1 MTSDVEARVAS
12 ILGAVWGARLEL
24 LATHGS
30 FVAGDTFPGFS
41 DLDMV
46 ALVRGGIDLPTA
58 MRCAEE
64 LDLDLSPAAY
74 LQVFWVD
81 ADAIEPRLVP
91 GSFRMLIGDEPPEAL
106 LHSAVSLRLAGA
118 AWLSDLPALL
128 NADAGDWASS
138 VGRRARQLR
147 LLVTRTKPSV
157 RAWLTTMGEPPVAT
171 YAAAWGPLM
180 NAARRHDMGLADEIQ
195 TLVDALRAG
204 ARDELA
210 IGASALHLLGRIA
223 THV

>member
-1 MTSDVEARVAS
+1 MTSDVEQRVAS
-12 ILGAVWGARLEL
+12 ILGSVWGDRLEL

-46 ALVRGGIDLPTA
+46 AVVRGGLDVPTA
-58 MRCAEE
+58 SRCAEE
-64 LDLDLSPAAY
+64 LDLDLAPAAY
-74 LQVFWVD
+74 LQVIWVD
-81 ADAIEPRLVP
+81 ADAVEPRLVP
-91 GSFRMLIGDEPPEAL
+91 GSFRVLIGDEPREEL
-106 LHSAVSLRLAGA
+106 LHTAVSLRLAGA
-118 AWLSDLPALL
+118 SWLSELPARLRT
-128 NADAGDWASS
+128 DAGDWAAS
-138 VGRRARQLR
+138 VGRRSRQLR

-157 RAWLTTMGEPPVAT
+157 RAWLTTSGEPPVAT

-195 TLVDALRAG
+195 TLVDALRADE
-204 ARDELA
+204 RDELA

-223 THV
+223 AHV